1 MPDSRNRLFAKLAKD
16 LDTDG
21 NITQSGLAAGVGG
34 GSGGLDSAAVTSL
47 IDSDYVVERTTGAII
62 AYNTILSG
70 DD

>member
-1 MPDSRNRLFAKLAKD
+1 MGKARSFTKLAKD
-16 LDTDG
+16 IDDDG
-21 NITQSGLAAGVGG
+21 NITSTGLADGVG

-47 IDSDYVVERTTGAII
+47 IDSDYVVDRTTGAII

>member
-1 MPDSRNRLFAKLAKD
+1 MGSKSLNLAKLVRD

-21 NITQSGLAAGVGG
+21 NVTSSGLADGAG
-34 GSGGLDSAAVTSL
+34 GGLDSAAITSL
-47 IDSDYVVERTTGAII
+47 IDSDYVVDRTTGAII